1 MSNFSAGI
9 MGVGLTLLSYTVVG
23 MAVEGL
29 TLALAAGAKRI
40 TQAGLLPLIALIIEP
55 CKVLFINNALNH
67 GVLGPLGIAEAKQVG
82 KSIFFLLETNPGPGL
97 GLLTAY
103 WLFGKGPAKH
113 SAPGAMIIHFLGG
126 VQEIYF
132 PYVLM
137 NPLTI
142 VAVVAGGF
150 SADAVFVATHAGLV
164 ATPSPG
170 SIIAELAMSARG
182 SYLPALLGIGVG
194 ALISCLVAM
203 PIILRVGNRE
213 MKAEGFAKAQASTRS
228 QRGAAEAKQREGAEK
243 GPNSGHLP

>member
-1 MSNFSAGI
+1 M
-9 MGVGLTLLSYTVVG
+9 LSYTVVG

-164 ATPSPG
+164 ATPLWTTLSDQVTFQGPVPV
-170 SIIAELAMSARG
+170 R
-182 SYLPALLGIGVG
+182 
-194 ALISCLVAM
+194 
-203 PIILRVGNRE
+203 
-213 MKAEGFAKAQASTRS
+213 
-228 QRGAAEAKQREGAEK
+228 AAERVAEQP
-243 GPNSGHLP
+243 GQIEALPLATAVGRGLTVAETAGEEVTGLL